1 MNLYAVIF
9 CGRQCNLDLTLSS
22 SCSACPSH
30 VISSAPRTRN
40 ASSKIDIDW
49 KADGQGGEI
58 TIGCWSGVR
67 SDRVK
72 SGRAPIPS
80 ERHRFRVAPAHEQSR
95 AWLRHCCCSLTLHRL
110 RIWLATRHLHW
121 LLLAV
126 VTLPLAALRAGRVH
140 ATTDSA
146 KWWKPSVAAPCRLN
160 DFTLTGVWRPC
171 PHLRQLRP
179 RPSLRQQGLQ
189 GQRRQNL
196 KPSSS
201 PYIHVKVVAD
211 FLQSYSI
218 RHIRILPGK
227 YHVESPHAALALVC
241 NGAFPLAANRA
252 ANLACELAANLDRL
266 FNATSDF
273 SGNS

>member
-146 KWWKPSVAAPCRLN
+146 KWWKPSVAASCRLN
-160 DFTLTGVWRPC
+160 DFTFDWSMET
-171 PHLRQLRP
+171 
-179 RPSLRQQGLQ
+179 
-189 GQRRQNL
+189 
-196 KPSSS
+196 
-201 PYIHVKVVAD
+201 
-211 FLQSYSI
+211 
-218 RHIRILPGK
+218 LPT
-227 YHVESPHAALALVC
+227 PAAASAEAVLASA
-241 NGAFPLAANRA
+241 GAAGPKAT
-252 ANLACELAANLDRL
+252 ELE
-266 FNATSDF
+266 TQ
-273 SGNS
+273 